1 MMALFLAAFSLTLVL
16 QPSSGN
22 SAVVQQTMPAT
33 PAVVPSTWQQGAMVE
48 VVPGGYA
55 DELPPAVQWEPT
67 LGDLVADPDP
77 GTSAE
82 AQALLALLDEE
93 SRVDLQSSAD

>member
-1 MMALFLAAFSLTLVL
+1 MVALFMAAFSLTLALQRSPGKSGVVL
-16 QPSSGN
+16 
-22 SAVVQQTMPAT
+22 QTMPAT
-33 PAVVPSTWQQGAMVE
+33 PVVVTSAWHRGGLAEAVPD
-48 VVPGGYA
+48 GYA
-55 DELPPAVQWEPT
+55 DEFQPAIQWEPT

-93 SRVDLQSSAD
+93 GRVDL